1 MNRDLCQREMA
12 AVGLDAV
19 NMKYVSTVGG
29 NISVRFGEGFLIT
42 ATGVPLNEL
51 EKPGAIVLVDR
62 KGNLL
67 ENTQSKP
74 SQELFIHLTCYE
86 VRPRI
91 NAVVHLHPLFSTT
104 LATID
109 EQIMFLSFEQKFFLQ
124 NGYKVLPPL
133 PSGSRELKEAVSMA
147 VRDSNIVIL
156 KNHGCFSVGESLKEA
171 YYRIIELESAAMAT
185 VIARIYGKP
194 IILPNVG

>member
-1 MNRDLCQREMA
+1 MNRDWYEREMA
-12 AVGLDAV
+12 TIGLDAV

-51 EKPGAIVLVDR
+51 AKPGAIVLIDR

-74 SQELFIHLTCYE
+74 SQELFTHLACYE
-86 VRPRI
+86 VRPHI
-91 NAVVHLHPLFSTT
+91 NAVIHLHPLFSTT
-104 LATID
+104 LASID

-133 PSGSRELKEAVSMA
+133 PSGSRELQEAVSMA
-147 VRDSNIVIL
+147 IRDSNIVIL
-156 KNHGCFSVGESLKEA
+156 KNHGCFSMGENLKEA
-171 YYRIIELESAAMAT
+171 YYRIIELENAAIAT
-185 VIARIYGKP
+185 VIARIYGKL
-194 IILPNVG
+194 ITLPM